1 MKTVK
6 CGDEVQKDSEN
17 LGSEGVDVSP
27 GGNEVRRLATMGSWG
42 GPRWPASDDFSYNS
56 DS

>member
-17 LGSEGVDVSP
+17 LGSEGVDVSR
-27 GGNEVRRLATMGSWG
+27 GGNEVKRSATMGSWG

>member
-6 CGDEVQKDSEN
+6 CGDEVQKDSGN
-17 LGSEGVDVSP
+17 PGWEGVDVSR
-27 GGNEVRRLATMGSWG
+27 GGNEVKRLATMGSWG

>member
-17 LGSEGVDVSP
+17 LDSEGVDVSR
-27 GGNEVRRLATMGSWG
+27 GGNEVGRSATMGSWG
-42 GPRWPASDDFSYNS
+42 GPRWPASDDFSYYS

>member
-1 MKTVK
+1 METVK

-17 LGSEGVDVSP
+17 LGAGGVDVSR
-27 GGNEVRRLATMGSWG
+27 GGSEVRRLATMGSWG
-42 GPRWPASDDFSYNS
+42 GPRWPASDDFYYYS

>member
-17 LGSEGVDVSP
+17 IGSEGVDVSR

>member
-6 CGDEVQKDSEN
+6 CGDEVQKDSGN
-17 LGSEGVDVSP
+17 PGWEGVDVSP

>member
-17 LGSEGVDVSP
+17 LDSEGVDVSR

-42 GPRWPASDDFSYNS
+42 GPRWPASDDFSYYS

>member
-17 LGSEGVDVSP
+17 LGWEGVGVSR
-27 GGNEVRRLATMGSWG
+27 GGNEVGGLATMGSWG
-42 GPRWPASDDFSYNS
+42 GPRWAVSDDFYYYS